1 MHSMH
6 YTEHLTT
13 DTSRDTKEIQHCY
26 FYYIHSIPSH
36 VVVLVFLWMLN
47 RNFNNIISKY
57 VHVQMQTL
65 GIFYFFYIVRTKK
78 CKYLHTI
85 IKLVFKKLFGK
96 EKLQPGM
103 KIIWLQIKL
112 CHKPYWTTF

>member
-1 MHSMH
+1 
-6 YTEHLTT
+6 
-13 DTSRDTKEIQHCY
+13 
-26 FYYIHSIPSH
+26 
-36 VVVLVFLWMLN
+36 
-47 RNFNNIISKY
+47 
-57 VHVQMQTL
+57 MQTL

-103 KIIWLQIKL
+103 KII
-112 CHKPYWTTF
+112 

>member
-1 MHSMH
+1 
-6 YTEHLTT
+6 
-13 DTSRDTKEIQHCY
+13 
-26 FYYIHSIPSH
+26 
-36 VVVLVFLWMLN
+36 MLH

-103 KIIWLQIKL
+103 KII
-112 CHKPYWTTF
+112 